1 MKCITVLYPARGNE
15 QFDFEF
21 YRKRHI
27 PLIEDILGKSLHG
40 LEVRRGQA
48 APDGS
53 PPTHI
58 AVISIWISDW
68 PAYER
73 AMAAR
78 AQELINEV
86 PLFAKVMPIIQTDE
100 VFYPGVGG

>member
-1 MKCITVLYPARGNE
+1 MKCITVLYPAKGNE

-58 AVISIWISDW
+58 AS
-68 PAYER
+68 
-73 AMAAR
+73 
-78 AQELINEV
+78 L
-86 PLFAKVMPIIQTDE
+86 PLFAPDGPPLTGASRNWMP
-100 VFYPGVGG
+100 FSAN